1 MMIIDRKKGNAW
13 NKSRNQPSESFW
25 ASYSDMMA
33 GLLMVFSLTT
43 VMTLL
48 NIGERLVKPTEGVRE
63 WMKVVEK
70 ICNAQEL
77 RDIDNIEVNCET
89 GALIINEKSL
99 RFGFAS
105 TSLGDDAKKALKKAV
120 PMYFDIIH
128 RYPKFLN
135 RVQTI
140 EISGHTDRID
150 SGYANPFIS
159 RERAGQVLSF
169 LLAEPTM
176 TPFVDLL
183 MKKAVVSGYSATL
196 FPEECIAERCA
207 AARRVEIKIRLNETN
222 ALIEFLNILKD
233 IIN

>member
-1 MMIIDRKKGNAW
+1 MIANKKNGDSW
-13 NKSRNQPSESFW
+13 NRSRHQPPESFW

-48 NIGERLVKPTEGVRE
+48 NIGERLIKPTEGVRE
-63 WMKVVEK
+63 WMKVVDK
-70 ICNAQEL
+70 ICNAKEL

-120 PMYFDIIH
+120 PKYFEIIH

-135 RVQTI
+135 RIQTI

-150 SGYANPFIS
+150 SGYANPYIS

-176 TPFVDLL
+176 MPFVELL

-196 FPEECIAERCA
+196 FPKECQENKCD